1 MTSIKS
7 RLLERMRTSLLWG
20 EKEIRIGRV
29 SILACDLGLSINLLR
44 KRSRSELET
53 ARLAGLAPEEYVHT
67 YGVAVEPFMLSV
79 MGSDGDI
86 YWQSPGLDVTHKL
99 CIAVMDAKE
108 DDNWLNLGDLVVQEC
123 HIQGRHGADYIFG
136 DRGYPC
142 LGKGLRFR
150 DPTKSFCGEAEFT
163 PQDGDGQQEVSQL
176 GDHCHSVQIHR
187 DDAAEFV
194 RRVKQTRSYFEV

>member
-1 MTSIKS
+1 MGIKS
-7 RLLERMRTSLLWG
+7 RLLEQMKTSLLWG

-29 SILACDLGLSINLLR
+29 SILACDLSLSVNLLR
-44 KRSRSELET
+44 RRSQSEMET
-53 ARLAGLAPEEYVHT
+53 ARLADIKVEEYVPT
-67 YGVAVEPFMLSV
+67 YGLTVEPFLFSV
-79 MGSDGDI
+79 MGSNGDI
-86 YWQSPGLDVTHKL
+86 CWQSPGLDVTHKL
-99 CIAVMDAKE
+99 CIAALDAKE

-136 DRGYPC
+136 DRGCPC
-142 LGKGLRFR
+142 LGNGLRFR
-150 DPTKSFCGEAEFT
+150 DPTKSFCGEEEFT

-187 DDAAEFV
+187 DDAMEFV